1 MRTLKVKCPTWKH
14 VETFYKRKLR
24 RDKTLTIRVP
34 FNPAEGSG
42 LTIRLQL
49 PDGQITN
56 IEGRVLGVL
65 PGENPN
71 KAAITL
77 HLHGF
82 TDDIAKTLRALVKS
96 ADQDAIVKKSD
107 GADAV
112 ASTSDAVAESGAEAG
127 GASDTES
134 SADDEVLGSS
144 VNVELP
150 AAEPRDAPIDEVV
163 RAPYEPDITTIS
175 EFEREVFEQLQ
186 SELINLREFAANE
199 VLGVAR
205 DASVEDIRNGYFA
218 RTKHFHPDVF
228 ARYRSVAVTHMA
240 QEVFIHINRAYDRMR
255 EAAVSEGRAVLAGPA
270 LLPHDGWLASLDDM
284 AAAES
289 EPGDEAKAAD
299 GASTEAMSSE
309 TDAVDMVFKTA
320 EEFMVQGDY
329 EHARSFVAS
338 ALHGDPRNRRLRAL
352 YYLIG
357 GKQALADGDTVLAA
371 SQFDSALAHDR
382 EYQPAREALQEL
394 RARGEHGGVL
404 PKSLR

>member
-49 PDGQITN
+49 PDGHVTN

-82 TDDIAKTLRALVKS
+82 TDEIARTLQALVKS
-96 ADQDAIVKKSD
+96 AREDAIVASSD
-107 GADAV
+107 GEAV
-112 ASTSDAVAESGAEAG
+112 AITSRPTAGSGSG
-127 GASDTES
+127 S
-134 SADDEVLGSS
+134 SAGTDDELLGSS

-163 RAPYEPDITTIS
+163 SAPYEPDVATIS

-199 VLGVAR
+199 VLGVDR
-205 DASVEDIRNGYFA
+205 DASVEDIRKGYFA

-228 ARYRSVAVTHMA
+228 ARYRSAAVRHMA

-255 EAAVSEGRAVLAGPA
+255 EAAVADGRAVLAGPA
-270 LLPHDGWLASLDDM
+270 LLPHDGWLASLDDI
-284 AAAES
+284 AAAPDHTADNAPDS
-289 EPGDEAKAAD
+289 APDSAPG
-299 GASTEAMSSE
+299 SSGGS
-309 TDAVDMVFKTA
+309 VDMVFKTA
-320 EEFMVQGDY
+320 EEFMAQGDY

-382 EYQPAREALQEL
+382 EYQPARAALEEL
-394 RARGEHGGVL
+394 RARGEHGGGL

>member
-49 PDGQITN
+49 PDGQVLN

-82 TDDIAKTLRALVKS
+82 TDEIARTLEGL
-96 ADQDAIVKKSD
+96 
-107 GADAV
+107 V
-112 ASTSDAVAESGAEAG
+112 ASANKDGL
-127 GASDTES
+127 GASPSTPPPRPPTES
-134 SADDEVLGSS
+134 DKASVDVQLPIAD
-144 VNVELP
+144 
-150 AAEPRDAPIDEVV
+150 PRDAPIDEVV
-163 RAPYEPDITTIS
+163 GIPYEPDVSSIS

-186 SELINLREFAANE
+186 SELVNLREFGAHE

-205 DASVEDIRNGYFA
+205 DAPVGDIRKGYFG
-218 RTKHFHPDVF
+218 RTKHFHPDLF
-228 ARYRSVAVTHMA
+228 ARYRSRAVTHMA

-255 EAAVSEGRAVLAGPA
+255 EAAVADGRAVLAGPA
-270 LLPHDGWLASLDDM
+270 LLPHDGWLANLDDI
-284 AAAES
+284 ASNEDPRAHDVDEDDTTS
-289 EPGDEAKAAD
+289 ELTTPD
-299 GASTEAMSSE
+299 ASANRALDT
-309 TDAVDMVFKTA
+309 VFRTA
-320 EEFMVQGDY
+320 EDYMAKGDF
-329 EHARSFVAS
+329 ERARSFVAS

-357 GKQALADGDTVLAA
+357 GKQALADGDTVRAA

-382 EYQPAREALQEL
+382 EYQPARVALEEL
-394 RARGEHGGVL
+394 RARGEHGGGL